1 MKDDTKEKED
11 DTKQLKQCEV
21 DLEDARNLSSA
32 REKLLLANLRELEEV
47 HRVLSQKIEEI
58 KERDARIRS
67 FDEILTRANRLSSL
81 GELAASIAH
90 EIKNPLISIEGFAKR
105 IGRAKDAEKVHHYA
119 QFIEKEADRLSKVL
133 TRLLDFSRMSEP
145 DREPLDL
152 NETVDDTVL
161 FLEHHLTR
169 FRNINLT
176 IKKGKRFPR
185 VHADKIHLQQ
195 ALINIV
201 MNAAQAMS
209 DGGPLIIQTGT
220 DRKGYA
226 WIAVTDKGPG
236 IDPETLKRIFEPFFT
251 TKPKG
256 QGTGLG
262 LPLSKRLIEANGG
275 KIEVE
280 SVVGEG
286 TTFRLLLPFADP
298 SMKNRAER

>member
-1 MKDDTKEKED
+1 MDDTKDK

-21 DLEDARNLSSA
+21 ELEDARNLSSA

-47 HRVLSQKIEEI
+47 HHVLSEKIGQI

-90 EIKNPLISIEGFAKR
+90 EIKNPLVSIEGFAKR
-105 IGRAKDAEKVHHYA
+105 IGRAKDAEKVHQYA
-119 QFIEKEADRLSKVL
+119 QFIEREADRLSKVL

-145 DREPLDL
+145 VREPLDL
-152 NETVDDTVL
+152 NETVDDTIL

-169 FRNINLT
+169 FRNIDLT
-176 IKKGKRFPR
+176 VRKGRRLPQ
-185 VHADKIHLQQ
+185 VHADKIHVQQ

-209 DGGPLIIQTGT
+209 EGGPLVIETGT
-220 DRKGYA
+220 DRKRYA

-236 IDPETLKRIFEPFFT
+236 MDQETLKHIFEPFFT

-262 LPLSKRLIEANGG
+262 LPLSKRLIEANSGE
-275 KIEVE
+275 IEVK
-280 SVVGEG
+280 SAVGEG
-286 TTFRLLLPFADP
+286 TTFRLLLPFAKP
-298 SMKNRAER
+298 SETNKTNEA

>member
-1 MKDDTKEKED
+1 MKNKTEKDDAK
-11 DTKQLKQCEV
+11 LANQCEV
-21 DLEDARNLSSA
+21 ELEDAKNLLST

-47 HRVLSQKIEEI
+47 HHALREKIDEI
-58 KERDARIRS
+58 RDRDARIRS
-67 FDEILTRANRLSSL
+67 LDETLTRANRLSSL

-105 IGRAKDAEKVHHYA
+105 LGRVKDPAKIHQYA
-119 QFIEKEADRLSKVL
+119 RFIEGEAERLSKVL
-133 TRLLDFSRMSEP
+133 TRLLDFSRMAEP
-145 DREPLDL
+145 DREPLDI

-169 FRNINLT
+169 FRNIDLT
-176 IKKGKRFPR
+176 VKKAKRVPR
-185 VHADKIHLQQ
+185 VRADKIHVQQ

-201 MNAAQAMS
+201 MNAAQAMRE
-209 DGGPLIIQTGT
+209 GGPLTIETGT
-220 DRKGYA
+220 GKGGYA
-226 WIAVTDKGPG
+226 WITVADKGPG
-236 IDPETLKRIFEPFFT
+236 IEPETLKRIFEPFFT

-280 SVVGEG
+280 TAVGEG
-286 TTFRLLLPFADP
+286 TTFRLLFPFADTATE
-298 SMKNRAER
+298 S

>member
-1 MKDDTKEKED
+1 MHNTED
-11 DTKQLKQCEV
+11 ADSKRLKQCEV

-32 REKLLLANLRELEEV
+32 REKLLLANLSELKEV
-47 HRVLSQKIEEI
+47 HRALNEKIEQI
-58 KERDARIRS
+58 KERDARIRG

-90 EIKNPLISIEGFAKR
+90 EIKNPLVSIEGFAKR
-105 IGRAKDAEKVHHYA
+105 ILRSKDSNKIHQYA
-119 QFIEKEADRLSKVL
+119 QFIEREADRLSKVL

-145 DREPLDL
+145 VREPLDL

-176 IKKGKRFPR
+176 VKKSKKIPP
-185 VHADKIHLQQ
+185 VQADKIHVQQ

-201 MNAAQAMS
+201 MNGAQAMS
-209 DGGPLIIQTGT
+209 EGGPLVIETGT
-220 DRKGYA
+220 DRTDYA

-236 IDPETLKRIFEPFFT
+236 IEPDAVKRIFEPFFT
-251 TKPKG
+251 SKPKG

-275 KIEVE
+275 RIQVKSIL
-280 SVVGEG
+280 GEG
-286 TTFRLLLPFADP
+286 ATFELLLPIAG
-298 SMKNRAER
+298 KNQAEKA